1 MRIGILTFHRA
12 HNYGAM
18 LQAYGLLT
26 YLKSLGHEGY
36 VIDYCPK
43 VFKKAYR
50 RQFPTMPRNPVNIC
64 KRLIEEPF
72 IHSDRVKR
80 YDAFDEF
87 MKAELNLYPWS
98 KQFDGKEFDYIFIGS
113 DQVWNRECLGKFDSV
128 YWGEGLKCK
137 VASYAAS
144 MAWYRPT
151 EQELPIVKRYLNN
164 LHSISVR
171 EKDAAEFLSTLVDK
185 SIDVVCDPTL
195 LLQKES
201 WEKIS
206 NSEISDE
213 KYILCYNLVSDP
225 KCQEFAEKLAIAKG
239 LKLLNIVGVI
249 NKNGP
254 INSLKTAGPREF
266 LSYIRNADYVVT
278 SSFHGTVFS
287 LIFNKQFYAL
297 SLSKFGGRI
306 QSLLKIVGLE
316 DRMRVPKDLMNLD
329 FCDFCEVNK
338 KLEKITSSSKNYIIS
353 TLSR

>member
-26 YLKSLGHEGY
+26 YLRSLGHEVY

-43 VFKKAYR
+43 LFKKAYR
-50 RQFPTMPRNPVNIC
+50 RQLPIMPRNPIAIC
-64 KRLIEEPF
+64 KKLINEPF

-87 MKAELNLYPWS
+87 MRAELNLYPWCKS
-98 KQFDGKEFDYIFIGS
+98 FDGKEFDYVFIGS

-128 YWGEGLKCK
+128 YWGEGLRCK

-144 MAWYRPT
+144 MAWYRPSA
-151 EQELPIVKRYLNN
+151 QELPVVKRCLNN

-195 LLQKES
+195 LLQKEC
-201 WEKIS
+201 WERIS
-206 NSEISDE
+206 NPNIDE
-213 KYILCYNLVSDP
+213 DKYVLCYDLVSNQM
-225 KCQEFAEKLAIAKG
+225 CQEFAEKLAKKKG
-239 LKLLNIVGVI
+239 LKLLNIVGNI
-249 NKNGP
+249 KPKGP
-254 INSLKTAGPREF
+254 ANSLNTAGPREF
-266 LSYIRNADYVVT
+266 LSYLRSAEYVVT
-278 SSFHGTVFS
+278 TSFHGTVFS

-297 SLSKFGGRI
+297 GLSKFGGRI
-306 QSLLKIVGLE
+306 HTLLKTFDLE
-316 DRMRVPKDLMNLD
+316 HRMQVPNNLENLD
-329 FCDFCEVNK
+329 SCDFSKVNK
-338 KLEKITSSSKNYIIS
+338 KIKTFVLSSKNYIS
-353 TLSR
+353 KTLSE